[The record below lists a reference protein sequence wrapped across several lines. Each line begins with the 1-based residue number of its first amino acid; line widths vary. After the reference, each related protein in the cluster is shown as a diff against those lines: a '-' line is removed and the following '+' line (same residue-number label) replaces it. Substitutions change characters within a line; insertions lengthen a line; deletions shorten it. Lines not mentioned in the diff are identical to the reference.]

1 MVRLRHILTALIAW
15 AVVSAAP
22 LWAQD
27 KVALVIGNSDYAH
40 ATVLANPRNDS
51 QAMADKLEGLGFKV
65 FLHQDA
71 GGQQMRVAL
80 GQFTEAALGAEIAL
94 VFYAGHGIEMSGRN
108 YLIPVDAAMRSE
120 ATAQFEALSL
130 DTLITS
136 VTQASKLGM
145 VLLDAC
151 RDNPFAAA
159 MQRINGTRSLRRG
172 LAPVSIEGQQGLL
185 VSFAAEE
192 GSTADDGA
200 GLHSPYTDALLDV
213 IDEPGLEVGRMFR
226 KVRARVR
233 DATGGRQ
240 VPIERMQLPDEAIYF
255 VPAVAVVPEAEE
267 RQESEPPV
275 TAPTEEDPTVAFY
288 DAVASGEIGP
298 LNEFINRYPDHPL
311 AEDARKLVHSLQD
324 DRFWQK
330 TVEADTVQAYRR
342 YLIAFRDGQYVDKA
356 KERIAELT
364 KPEEPVVEAP
374 PVTQPPVTQ
383 PPVTQPPVT
392 QPPVTQPPVNTVRP
406 SFDCAKAST
415 NTEHAICGDTGLAQ
429 QDVQLARAFAR
440 ASNNGWVSGAAQRQ
454 WINERGAIC
463 EFTGHRI
470 ADCVRQISG
479 DRIEALTSGRIT
491 GNIAPSFNCAK
502 AGTPVERAL
511 CSSDALARQDQHLLR
526 AYQNARARGATS
538 ASAQRT
544 WIRQRERRCAGQG
557 SGVAVC
563 VADMSAQRIRELG
576 G

>member
-1 MVRLRHILTALIAW
+1 MIWRALLVLVIGFLPRLG
-15 AVVSAAP
+15 
-22 LWAQD
+22 WAQD
-27 KVALVIGNSDYAH
+27 KVALIIGNSDYAH
-40 ATVLANPRNDS
+40 ATALTNPRNDS

-71 GGQQMRVAL
+71 GGQQMRIAL

-108 YLIPVDAAMRSE
+108 YLIPVDAEMRSE

-159 MQRINGTRSLRRG
+159 MQRNNGTRSLRRG

-192 GSTADDGA
+192 GSTADDGT
-200 GLHSPYTDALLDV
+200 GMHSPYTDALLDV

-233 DATGGRQ
+233 EATDGRQ

-255 VPAVAVVPEAEE
+255 VPAVAVEPGGEDE
-267 RQESEPPV
+267 RETTPPV
-275 TAPTEEDPTVAFY
+275 IPQVEEDPTVAFY
-288 DAVASGEIGP
+288 DAVSSGEIEP

-324 DRFWQK
+324 DKFWKK

-364 KPEEPVVEAP
+364 APEEPVVEAP
-374 PVTQPPVTQ
+374 PSTQPPVTQ

-392 QPPVTQPPVNTVRP
+392 QPPVTQPPVNTVQP
-406 SFDCAKAST
+406 SFDCARAAT
-415 NTEHAICGDTGLAQ
+415 NIEHAICGDQGLAQ
-429 QDVQLARAFAR
+429 QDNLLARAYAR
-440 ASNNGWVSGAAQRQ
+440 ARDRNIVTAADQRQ
-454 WINERGAIC
+454 WIKERGAIC

-470 ADCVRQISG
+470 AACVRQING
-479 DRIEALTSGRIT
+479 DRINALNFGRPT
-491 GNIAPSFNCAK
+491 GNIAPSFSCAK
-502 AGTPVERAL
+502 ASTPVERAL
-511 CSSDALARQDQHLLR
+511 CSSDALARQDQHLLQ
-526 AYQNARARGATS
+526 AYQNARARGATT
-538 ASAQRT
+538 ATAQRE
-544 WIRQRERRCAGQG
+544 WIRQRETTCAGRG

-563 VADMSAQRIRELG
+563 VAEMSAERIRKLG

>member
-1 MVRLRHILTALIAW
+1 MIWRAFLVLVIGL
-15 AVVSAAP
+15 VSGP

-27 KVALVIGNSDYAH
+27 KVALIIGNSDYAH
-40 ATVLANPRNDS
+40 ATALANPRNDS

-108 YLIPVDAAMRSE
+108 YQIPVDAEMRSE

-159 MQRINGTRSLRRG
+159 MQRNNGTRSLRRG

-192 GSTADDGA
+192 GSTADDGD
-200 GLHSPYTDALLDV
+200 GMHSPYTDALLDV

-233 DATGGRQ
+233 EATDGRQ

-255 VPAVAVVPEAEE
+255 VPAVAGVPEEKDEEDETTQPDRAAED
-267 RQESEPPV
+267 
-275 TAPTEEDPTVAFY
+275 DPTVAFY
-288 DAVASGEIGP
+288 DAVASGEIEP

-364 KPEEPVVEAP
+364 KPDEPVVEAP
-374 PVTQPPVTQ
+374 PVEEPPVSQ
-383 PPVTQPPVT
+383 SPVT
-392 QPPVTQPPVNTVRP
+392 QPPVTQPPVNTVQP
-406 SFDCAKAST
+406 SFDCAKAAT
-415 NTEHAICGDTGLAQ
+415 NIEHAICGDQGLAQ
-429 QDVQLARAFAR
+429 QDNLLARAYAR
-440 ASNNGWVSGAAQRQ
+440 ARDKNVVTAANQRQ
-454 WINERGAIC
+454 WIKERGAIC

-470 ADCVRQISG
+470 ADCVRQING
-479 DRIEALTSGRIT
+479 DRINALNFGRLT

-502 AGTPVERAL
+502 AGTSVERAL
-511 CSSDALARQDQHLLR
+511 CSSDALARQDRHLLK

-538 ASAQRT
+538 ASAQRA
-544 WIRQRERRCAGQG
+544 WIRQRESRCAGQG
-557 SGVAVC
+557 GGVAVC
-563 VADMSAQRIRELG
+563 VAEMSAQRIRELG